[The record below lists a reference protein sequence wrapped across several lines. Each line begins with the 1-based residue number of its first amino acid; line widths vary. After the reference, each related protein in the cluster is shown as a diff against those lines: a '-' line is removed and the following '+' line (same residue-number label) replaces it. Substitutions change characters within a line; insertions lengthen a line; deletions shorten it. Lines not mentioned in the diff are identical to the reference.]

1 VTEISKAPS
10 GCKTQEES
18 NTKSSGNRS
27 NGTKSRSCGF
37 LPCPTADEKFEY
49 KKQLGQVQDIAKKY
63 RPAHYPKRMHTLHLN
78 KGTIKDLLSVWP
90 HEVHLETIDEDW
102 LNN

>member
-49 KKQLGQVQDIAKKY
+49 QKQLGQAQDIAKKVSTC
-63 RPAHYPKRMHTLHLN
+63 TLPQ
-78 KGTIKDLLSVWP
+78 KDAYFALKQGYYQRFVIRLASRGSP
-90 HEVHLETIDEDW
+90 R
-102 LNN
+102 NN